1 MDEHEKDVVKI
12 NRGQVLTGTVMEINY
27 EGVLLNLGG
36 KSEGLIP
43 KSEMRYLDPEMLEK
57 LNIGDELTVM
67 VLKTGFFKGTDA
79 TPIYSY
85 DKALVREG
93 WDILEKAQNLDEP
106 VEGLILGSN
115 KGGAMIDIK
124 GVQGFIPSSQLLS
137 YFVPDEN
144 VTDSSVE
151 VDVTGRKNLEKN
163 INNKISLKVLEVD
176 QTRNRAI
183 LSERA
188 LMQELKEKAKQKVML
203 DLVEGQIIQA
213 KIIGLSSFGAFVDI
227 NGADGLIHI
236 SELSWNK
243 LNSPSEVVEVGQ
255 ELDVYILHLDKENKR
270 IALSLKRLTPG
281 PWDEISNNM
290 PIGSKVK
297 ALVTR
302 IVEFGVFA
310 RIQDMGVEGLIHIS
324 ELSDLEDVNPAD
336 IVSVDQEVEVIVV
349 SLDPERRRL
358 GLSLKNNEKQLK
370 SSKAEE
376 QKEEVAEDKEE
387 PKAEEPKE
395 EVAEDKEEPK
405 AEEQKEEVVEAKEE
419 PKAEVTKSKDN
430 K

>member
-1 MDEHEKDVVKI
+1 
-12 NRGQVLTGTVMEINY
+12 MEINY

-43 KSEMRYLDPEMLEK
+43 KSEMRYLDQELYEK
-57 LNIGDELTVM
+57 LSIGDELTVM
-67 VLKTGFFKGTDA
+67 VLKTGFFKGIDV

-93 WDILEKAQNLDEP
+93 WDILEKAQNLNEP

-144 VTDSSVE
+144 VEDSSVE

-203 DLVEGQIIQA
+203 DLVEGQIIKA
-213 KIIGLSSFGAFVDI
+213 RIIGLSSFGAFVDI

-255 ELDVYILHLDKENKR
+255 ELDVYILNLDRENKR

-290 PIGSKVK
+290 PVGSKVK
-297 ALVTR
+297 AVVTR

-324 ELSDLEDVNPAD
+324 ELSDLDDINPAD
-336 IVSVDQEVEVIVV
+336 IVSVDQEVEVTVV

-358 GLSLKNNEKQLK
+358 GLSLKSNQEQPE
-370 SSKAEE
+370 AEAE
-376 QKEEVAEDKEE
+376 QPEAED
-387 PKAEEPKE
+387 
-395 EVAEDKEEPK
+395 
-405 AEEQKEEVVEAKEE
+405 
-419 PKAEVTKSKDN
+419 N

>member
-1 MDEHEKDVVKI
+1 MATSASNKSEFLNDQKNIRTLAEALENANALGIKKDGQITEELRLSALRALDKITAISENKSSSDEAVAELAQEYLNKVDADKIRERLVDAENAYTKMLHSVPVEELDVNSEDLAGRVYESP
-12 NRGQVLTGTVMEINY
+12 EILWK
-27 EGVLLNLGG
+27 ELNLLQTAIGNLS
-36 KSEGLIP
+36 KEL
-43 KSEMRYLDPEMLEK
+43 
-57 LNIGDELTVM
+57 GDELTVM
-67 VLKTGFFKGTDA
+67 VLKTGFFKGTDV

-93 WDILEKAQNLDEP
+93 WDILEKAQNADEP

-213 KIIGLSSFGAFVDI
+213 KIIG
-227 NGADGLIHI
+227 
-236 SELSWNK
+236 
-243 LNSPSEVVEVGQ
+243 
-255 ELDVYILHLDKENKR
+255 
-270 IALSLKRLTPG
+270 
-281 PWDEISNNM
+281 
-290 PIGSKVK
+290 
-297 ALVTR
+297 
-302 IVEFGVFA
+302 
-310 RIQDMGVEGLIHIS
+310 
-324 ELSDLEDVNPAD
+324 
-336 IVSVDQEVEVIVV
+336 
-349 SLDPERRRL
+349 
-358 GLSLKNNEKQLK
+358 EKI
-370 SSKAEE
+370 
-376 QKEEVAEDKEE
+376 
-387 PKAEEPKE
+387 
-395 EVAEDKEEPK
+395 
-405 AEEQKEEVVEAKEE
+405 
-419 PKAEVTKSKDN
+419 
-430 K
+430 

>member
-1 MDEHEKDVVKI
+1 MDEREKDVVKI
-12 NRGQVLTGTVMEINY
+12 NRGQVLSGTVMEINY

-43 KSEMRYLDPEMLEK
+43 KSEMRYLEEEKFEK
-57 LNIGDELTVM
+57 LSVGDELTVM
-67 VLKTGFFKGTDA
+67 VLKTGFFKGVDV

-93 WDILEKAQNLDEP
+93 WDILEKAQNANEP

-144 VTDSSVE
+144 VEDSSVE

-188 LMQELKEKAKQKVML
+188 LMQELKEQAKQKVML
-203 DLVEGQIIQA
+203 DLVEGQIIKA

-255 ELDVYILHLDKENKR
+255 EMDVYILNLDRENKR

-297 ALVTR
+297 AVITR

-324 ELSDLEDVNPAD
+324 ELSDLDDINPSD
-336 IVSVDQEVEVIVV
+336 IVSVDQEVEVTVV
-349 SLDPERRRL
+349 SLDAERRRL
-358 GLSLKNNEKQLK
+358 GLSLKNNQ
-370 SSKAEE
+370 E
-376 QKEEVAEDKEE
+376 QTNNSNTTEE
-387 PKAEEPKE
+387 PKAES
-395 EVAEDKEEPK
+395 EEPK
-405 AEEQKEEVVEAKEE
+405 AESDEPEAESDEPEAESDEPEAESEEN
-419 PKAEVTKSKDN
+419 KA
-430 K
+430 

>member
-1 MDEHEKDVVKI
+1 MDDHEKDVVKI

-376 QKEEVAEDKEE
+376 PKEELAEAKEE
-387 PKAEEPKE
+387 QKAEEPKE

-405 AEEQKEEVVEAKEE
+405 AE
-419 PKAEVTKSKDN
+419 VTKSKDN

>member
-12 NRGQVLTGTVMEINY
+12 SRGQVLSGTVMEINY

-43 KSEMRYLDPEMLEK
+43 KSEMRYLDQEMFEK
-57 LNIGDELTVM
+57 LSVGDELTVM
-67 VLKTGFFKGTDA
+67 VLKTGFFKGIDV

-93 WDILEKAQNLDEP
+93 WDILEKAQNANEP

-144 VTDSSVE
+144 VEDSSAE

-188 LMQELKEKAKQKVML
+188 LMQELKEQAKQKVML
-203 DLVEGQIIQA
+203 DLVEGQIIKA

-255 ELDVYILHLDKENKR
+255 EMDVYILNLDRENKR

-297 ALVTR
+297 AVITR

-324 ELSDLEDVNPAD
+324 ELSDLDDINPAD
-336 IVSVDQEVEVIVV
+336 IVSVDQEVEVTVV
-349 SLDPERRRL
+349 SLDAERRRL
-358 GLSLKNNEKQLK
+358 GLSLKNNQ
-370 SSKAEE
+370 E
-376 QKEEVAEDKEE
+376 QTNNSNTTEE
-387 PKAEEPKE
+387 PKAES
-395 EVAEDKEEPK
+395 EEPK
-405 AEEQKEEVVEAKEE
+405 AESEE
-419 PKAEVTKSKDN
+419 PEAESEEPEAESEEPEAESEENKA
-430 K
+430 

>member
-1 MDEHEKDVVKI
+1 
-12 NRGQVLTGTVMEINY
+12 MEINY

-67 VLKTGFFKGTDA
+67 VLKTGFFKGTDV

-93 WDILEKAQNLDEP
+93 WDILEKAQNSDEP

-115 KGGAMIDIK
+115 KGGVMIDIK

-144 VTDSSVE
+144 VEDSSVE

-243 LNSPSEVVEVGQ
+243 LNSPSEVVTVGQ
-255 ELDVYILHLDKENKR
+255 ELDVYILHLDRENKR

-336 IVSVDQEVEVIVV
+336 IVSVDQEVEVTVV

-358 GLSLKNNEKQLK
+358 GLSLKNTEQELK
-370 SSKAEE
+370 SSKVV
-376 QKEEVAEDKEE
+376 EEVEEEPKTEEEAAEVEEEPKTEEAAEVEEE
-387 PKAEEPKE
+387 PKAEEEVAEVEEEPKTEE
-395 EVAEDKEEPK
+395 EVAEVEEELP
-405 AEEQKEEVVEAKEE
+405 
-419 PKAEVTKSKDN
+419 KSKDS

>member
-12 NRGQVLTGTVMEINY
+12 SRGQVLSGTVMEINY

-43 KSEMRYLDPEMLEK
+43 KSEMRYLEEEKFEK
-57 LNIGDELTVM
+57 LSVGDELTVM
-67 VLKTGFFKGTDA
+67 VLKTGFFKGVDV

-93 WDILEKAQNLDEP
+93 WDILEKAQNANEP

-144 VTDSSVE
+144 VEDSSVE

-188 LMQELKEKAKQKVML
+188 LMQELKEQAKQKVML
-203 DLVEGQIIQA
+203 DLVEGQIIKA

-255 ELDVYILHLDKENKR
+255 EMDVYILNLDRENKR

-297 ALVTR
+297 AVITR

-324 ELSDLEDVNPAD
+324 ELSDLDDINPSD
-336 IVSVDQEVEVIVV
+336 IVSVDQEVEVTVV
-349 SLDPERRRL
+349 SLDAERRRL
-358 GLSLKNNEKQLK
+358 GLSLKNNQ
-370 SSKAEE
+370 E
-376 QKEEVAEDKEE
+376 QTNNSNTTEE
-387 PKAEEPKE
+387 PKAES
-395 EVAEDKEEPK
+395 EEPK
-405 AEEQKEEVVEAKEE
+405 AESDEPEAESDEPEAESEEN
-419 PKAEVTKSKDN
+419 KA
-430 K
+430 

>member
-1 MDEHEKDVVKI
+1 LDEHEKDVVKI

>member
-1 MDEHEKDVVKI
+1 MDEREKDVVKI
-12 NRGQVLTGTVMEINY
+12 NRGQVLSGTVMEINY

-43 KSEMRYLDPEMLEK
+43 KSEMRYLEEEKFEK
-57 LNIGDELTVM
+57 LSVGDELTVM
-67 VLKTGFFKGTDA
+67 VLKTGFFKGVDV

-93 WDILEKAQNLDEP
+93 WDILEKAQNANEP

-144 VTDSSVE
+144 VEDSSAE

-188 LMQELKEKAKQKVML
+188 LMQELKEQAKQKVML
-203 DLVEGQIIQA
+203 DLVEGQIIKA

-255 ELDVYILHLDKENKR
+255 EMDVYILNLDRENKR

-297 ALVTR
+297 AVITR

-324 ELSDLEDVNPAD
+324 ELSDLDDINPSD
-336 IVSVDQEVEVIVV
+336 IVSVDQEVEVTVV
-349 SLDPERRRL
+349 SLDAERRRL
-358 GLSLKNNEKQLK
+358 GLSLKNNQ
-370 SSKAEE
+370 E
-376 QKEEVAEDKEE
+376 QTNNSNTTEE
-387 PKAEEPKE
+387 PKAES
-395 EVAEDKEEPK
+395 EEPK
-405 AEEQKEEVVEAKEE
+405 AESDEPEAESDEPEAESDEPEAESEEN
-419 PKAEVTKSKDN
+419 KA
-430 K
+430 

>member
-12 NRGQVLTGTVMEINY
+12 SRGQVLSGTVMEINY

-43 KSEMRYLDPEMLEK
+43 KSEMRYLEEEKFEK
-57 LNIGDELTVM
+57 LRVGDELTVM
-67 VLKTGFFKGTDA
+67 VLKTGFFKGVDV

-93 WDILEKAQNLDEP
+93 WDILEKAQNANEP

-144 VTDSSVE
+144 VEDSSVE

-188 LMQELKEKAKQKVML
+188 LMQELKEQAKQKVML
-203 DLVEGQIIQA
+203 DLVEGQIIKA

-255 ELDVYILHLDKENKR
+255 EMDVYILNLDRENKR

-297 ALVTR
+297 AVITR

-324 ELSDLEDVNPAD
+324 ELSDLDDINPSD
-336 IVSVDQEVEVIVV
+336 IVSVDQEVEVTVV
-349 SLDPERRRL
+349 SLDAERRRL
-358 GLSLKNNEKQLK
+358 GLSLKNNQ
-370 SSKAEE
+370 E
-376 QKEEVAEDKEE
+376 QTNNSNTTEE
-387 PKAEEPKE
+387 PKAES
-395 EVAEDKEEPK
+395 EEPK
-405 AEEQKEEVVEAKEE
+405 AESDEPEAESEEN
-419 PKAEVTKSKDN
+419 KA
-430 K
+430 

>member
-1 MDEHEKDVVKI
+1 
-12 NRGQVLTGTVMEINY
+12 
-27 EGVLLNLGG
+27 
-36 KSEGLIP
+36 
-43 KSEMRYLDPEMLEK
+43 
-57 LNIGDELTVM
+57 
-67 VLKTGFFKGTDA
+67 
-79 TPIYSY
+79 
-85 DKALVREG
+85 
-93 WDILEKAQNLDEP
+93 
-106 VEGLILGSN
+106 
-115 KGGAMIDIK
+115 MIDIK

-144 VTDSSVE
+144 VEDSSVE

-188 LMQELKEKAKQKVML
+188 LMQELKEQAKQKVML
-203 DLVEGQIIQA
+203 DLVEGQIIKA

-255 ELDVYILHLDKENKR
+255 EMDVYILNLDRENKR

-290 PIGSKVK
+290 PVGSKVK
-297 ALVTR
+297 AVVTR

-324 ELSDLEDVNPAD
+324 ELSDLDDINPAD
-336 IVSVDQEVEVIVV
+336 IVSVDQEVEVTVV

-358 GLSLKNNEKQLK
+358 GLSLKANQEQLK
-370 SSKAEE
+370 KSNPVEEPAAEETIAEESETEETKAEE
-376 QKEEVAEDKEE
+376 PVAEEPIAEEPVAEEPIAEDTIAEEPIAEE
-387 PKAEEPKE
+387 PKAEESVTE
-395 EVAEDKEEPK
+395 EDK
-405 AEEQKEEVVEAKEE
+405 AEEPIAEESE
-419 PKAEVTKSKDN
+419 PEDN

>member
-12 NRGQVLTGTVMEINY
+12 NRGQVLSGTVMEINY

-43 KSEMRYLDPEMLEK
+43 KSEMRYLDEEMFEK
-57 LNIGDELTVM
+57 LSIGDELTVM
-67 VLKTGFFKGTDA
+67 VLKTGFFKGIDV

-93 WDILEKAQNLDEP
+93 WDILEKAQNLNEP

-144 VTDSSVE
+144 VEDSSVE

-188 LMQELKEKAKQKVML
+188 LMQELKEQAKQKVML
-203 DLVEGQIIQA
+203 DLVEGQIIKA

-255 ELDVYILHLDKENKR
+255 EMDVYILNLDRENKR

-290 PIGSKVK
+290 PVGSKVK
-297 ALVTR
+297 AVVTR

-324 ELSDLEDVNPAD
+324 ELSDSDDINPAD
-336 IVSVDQEVEVIVV
+336 IVSVDQEVEVTVV

-358 GLSLKNNEKQLK
+358 GLSLKANQEQLK
-370 SSKAEE
+370 KSNPVEELATEETKAEEPAAEESKAEE
-376 QKEEVAEDKEE
+376 PIAEESVTEED
-387 PKAEEPKE
+387 KAEEP
-395 EVAEDKEEPK
+395 VAEESEP
-405 AEEQKEEVVEAKEE
+405 E
-419 PKAEVTKSKDN
+419 DN

>member
-1 MDEHEKDVVKI
+1 MDDHEKDVVKI

-93 WDILEKAQNLDEP
+93 WDILEKAQNADEP

-255 ELDVYILHLDKENKR
+255 ELDVYILHLDRENKR

-290 PIGSKVK
+290 PVGSKVK

-336 IVSVDQEVEVIVV
+336 IVSVDQEVEVTVV

-358 GLSLKNNEKQLK
+358 GLSLKKNEKQLK

-376 QKEEVAEDKEE
+376 PKEEVAEAKEE

-395 EVAEDKEEPK
+395 EVAE
-405 AEEQKEEVVEAKEE
+405 AKEE
-419 PKAEVTKSKDN
+419 LTKSKDN

>member
-93 WDILEKAQNLDEP
+93 WDILEKAQNADEP

-376 QKEEVAEDKEE
+376 QKEEVAE
-387 PKAEEPKE
+387 A
-395 EVAEDKEEPK
+395 KEEPK
-405 AEEQKEEVVEAKEE
+405 AEEQKEEVAEAKEE
-419 PKAEVTKSKDN
+419 PKAEEQKEEVTKSKDN

>member
-1 MDEHEKDVVKI
+1 
-12 NRGQVLTGTVMEINY
+12 MEINY

-43 KSEMRYLDPEMLEK
+43 KSEMRYLDQELYEK
-57 LNIGDELTVM
+57 LSIGDELTVM
-67 VLKTGFFKGTDA
+67 VLKTGFFKGIDV

-93 WDILEKAQNLDEP
+93 WDILEKAQNLNEP

-144 VTDSSVE
+144 VEDSSVE

-203 DLVEGQIIQA
+203 DLVEGQIIKA
-213 KIIGLSSFGAFVDI
+213 RIIGLSSFGAFVDI

-255 ELDVYILHLDKENKR
+255 ELDVYILNLDRENKR

-290 PIGSKVK
+290 PVGSKVK
-297 ALVTR
+297 AVVTR

-324 ELSDLEDVNPAD
+324 ELSDLDDINPAD
-336 IVSVDQEVEVIVV
+336 IVSVDQEVEVTVV

-358 GLSLKNNEKQLK
+358 GLSLKSNQEQPE
-370 SSKAEE
+370 AEAE
-376 QKEEVAEDKEE
+376 QPEAEAEAEQPEAEAEQPEAEAEAEAEQPEAETEAEAEQPEAEAEQPEAEAEQPEAED
-387 PKAEEPKE
+387 
-395 EVAEDKEEPK
+395 
-405 AEEQKEEVVEAKEE
+405 
-419 PKAEVTKSKDN
+419 N

>member
-1 MDEHEKDVVKI
+1 MDEREKDVVKI
-12 NRGQVLTGTVMEINY
+12 NRGQVLSGTVMEINY

-43 KSEMRYLDPEMLEK
+43 KSEMRYLEEEKFEK
-57 LNIGDELTVM
+57 LRVGDELTVM
-67 VLKTGFFKGTDA
+67 VLKTGFFKGVDV

-93 WDILEKAQNLDEP
+93 WDILEKAQNANEP

-144 VTDSSVE
+144 VEDSSVE

-188 LMQELKEKAKQKVML
+188 LMQELKEQAKQKVML
-203 DLVEGQIIQA
+203 DLVEGQIIKA

-255 ELDVYILHLDKENKR
+255 EMDVYILNLDRENKR

-297 ALVTR
+297 AVITR

-324 ELSDLEDVNPAD
+324 ELSDLDDINPSD
-336 IVSVDQEVEVIVV
+336 IVSVDQEVEVTVV
-349 SLDPERRRL
+349 SLDAERRRL
-358 GLSLKNNEKQLK
+358 GLSLKNNQEQTNNSNTTEEL
-370 SSKAEE
+370 KAES
-376 QKEEVAEDKEE
+376 EE
-387 PKAEEPKE
+387 PKAESDEPEAESDEPEAESE
-395 EVAEDKEEPK
+395 ENK
-405 AEEQKEEVVEAKEE
+405 A
-419 PKAEVTKSKDN
+419 
-430 K
+430 